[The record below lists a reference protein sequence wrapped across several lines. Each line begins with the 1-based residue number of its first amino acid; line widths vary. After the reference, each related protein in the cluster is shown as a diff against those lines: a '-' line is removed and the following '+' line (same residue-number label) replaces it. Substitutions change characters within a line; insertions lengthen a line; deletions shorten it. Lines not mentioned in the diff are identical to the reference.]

1 MNWFLLLCIFVLAYF
16 SNGTDVTGG
25 CTQRNRRSWNG
36 CHLLTG
42 SSTAADCNNVTIGG
56 YKVQQNREEI
66 NPSRPFSC
74 TSCRER
80 KSTILDEIPTG
91 FANAVTTTAERQ
103 NKGSMAA
110 NYSPIVAFGTS
121 PPAIRM
127 SSEFSYPTYQD
138 NARQTFPSSSLST
151 TGTID
156 VRKESLVYTSSGS
169 YPSKEIPSETIITT
183 NHYGIKVTRAPSTSA
198 RTISTVGETDAL
210 PAATSDPLGS
220 TDVTKPTTRTLST
233 SEGVVTPPTSEDPS
247 GSSGITK
254 PATRT
259 LSTSEGAVTQSITKD
274 PSGSTGIAEPT
285 TRTLSTSEEA
295 VTQSVRKDPSRY
307 TGTAKPVI
315 RTLSTSEEAVT
326 QYITKDPSGS
336 TDTAKPAT
344 LSSLGTKLTNSSTSD
359 PQGSHSSTVL
369 HNDSFTT
376 LSSLISES
384 TSAPDDGSLV
394 TTSQPDTTLVTTS
407 QPDTTLVTTSQ
418 PDTTLVTTSQPDTTL
433 VTTSQPDTTLV
444 TTSQP
449 DTTLVTTSQPDTTLV
464 TTSQPDT
471 TLVTTSQPVTT
482 LVTTSQPVTTLVAD
496 TITVPSYRSTTGIE
510 CRTFFTAED
519 GLSYEM
525 FRASP
530 FDGFIE
536 FQVKAQRDVHIILT
550 PSLTSADIYE
560 IIIDSIDDTRS
571 GISRCLTCDNVVTS
585 PDQQL
590 LYLNENEFRHF
601 WISLT
606 SSGTISVGKDGES
619 QPFLQWTDPSPLQVN
634 YIGYYA
640 NGIVGGEFKFCDLG
654 NLLPQCPEN
663 LKNYYCSCTIS
674 GGHTI
679 SYQNGYVDSVHSCSC
694 EGIDNARRCL
704 WLPSDCQELRNKGID
719 VDGLYSIF
727 PSWKGM
733 LPMDVMCNMLL
744 KGGGWTMIQRRVN
757 GSVDF
762 NRDKLS
768 YDNGFGI
775 RSHEFWIGNSQLYAL
790 LKPTNY
796 TLRIDMVLPGG
807 SPAYAEYDSFRIE
820 DKQSDFRIS
829 SLGKFSRSSTYV
841 FDAMARH
848 LGMSFTTYDY
858 DVDDQKSS
866 NCATIGGGGWWY
878 NGGAPDGWCWH
889 ANLNGQFNQFNDKA
903 IIWYFGQSA
912 AYKDI
917 LEYVDMKI
925 RPTIS

>member
-1 MNWFLLLCIFVLAYF
+1 
-16 SNGTDVTGG
+16 
-25 CTQRNRRSWNG
+25 
-36 CHLLTG
+36 
-42 SSTAADCNNVTIGG
+42 
-56 YKVQQNREEI
+56 
-66 NPSRPFSC
+66 
-74 TSCRER
+74 
-80 KSTILDEIPTG
+80 
-91 FANAVTTTAERQ
+91 
-103 NKGSMAA
+103 MAA

-433 VTTSQPDTTLV
+433 VTTSQQIPHWLRHHNQIPHWLRRHNQIPHWLRHHNQIPHWLRHHNQLPHWLRHHNQLPHW
-444 TTSQP
+444 SQ
-449 DTTLVTTSQPDTTLV
+449 
-464 TTSQPDT
+464 
-471 TLVTTSQPVTT
+471 
-482 LVTTSQPVTTLVAD
+482 
-496 TITVPSYRSTTGIE
+496 I
-510 CRTFFTAED
+510 
-519 GLSYEM
+519 
-525 FRASP
+525 
-530 FDGFIE
+530 
-536 FQVKAQRDVHIILT
+536 
-550 PSLTSADIYE
+550 PSLSHHIVQPLASEGTDIERQHRADKDN
-560 IIIDSIDDTRS
+560 IDSLS
-571 GISRCLTCDNVVTS
+571 SYLS
-585 PDQQL
+585 DQ
-590 LYLNENEFRHF
+590 N
-601 WISLT
+601 
-606 SSGTISVGKDGES
+606 
-619 QPFLQWTDPSPLQVN
+619 
-634 YIGYYA
+634 
-640 NGIVGGEFKFCDLG
+640 
-654 NLLPQCPEN
+654 
-663 LKNYYCSCTIS
+663 
-674 GGHTI
+674 
-679 SYQNGYVDSVHSCSC
+679 
-694 EGIDNARRCL
+694 
-704 WLPSDCQELRNKGID
+704 
-719 VDGLYSIF
+719 
-727 PSWKGM
+727 
-733 LPMDVMCNMLL
+733 
-744 KGGGWTMIQRRVN
+744 
-757 GSVDF
+757 
-762 NRDKLS
+762 
-768 YDNGFGI
+768 
-775 RSHEFWIGNSQLYAL
+775 
-790 LKPTNY
+790 
-796 TLRIDMVLPGG
+796 
-807 SPAYAEYDSFRIE
+807 
-820 DKQSDFRIS
+820 
-829 SLGKFSRSSTYV
+829 
-841 FDAMARH
+841 
-848 LGMSFTTYDY
+848 
-858 DVDDQKSS
+858 
-866 NCATIGGGGWWY
+866 
-878 NGGAPDGWCWH
+878 
-889 ANLNGQFNQFNDKA
+889 
-903 IIWYFGQSA
+903 
-912 AYKDI
+912 
-917 LEYVDMKI
+917 
-925 RPTIS
+925 